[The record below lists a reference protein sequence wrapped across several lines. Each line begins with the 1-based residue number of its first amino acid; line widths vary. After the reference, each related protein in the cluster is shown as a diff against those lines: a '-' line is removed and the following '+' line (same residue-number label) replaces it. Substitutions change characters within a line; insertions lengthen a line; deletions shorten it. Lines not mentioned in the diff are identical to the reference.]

1 VKLGGKLHWIPSESF
16 RVREAGE
23 AEMKCADVK
32 YFMYCSLIF
41 VAGALHAQAPA
52 SGTQASP
59 PPAAPA
65 GVSPPDAKPGDPA
78 QTATPSNPL
87 DAAAQLYRTGKLAE
101 AEAAYKRILQN
112 EPQSAAAYVGLVH
125 VNLRQKRLPDAEAA
139 IAKAMELSPNSNA
152 VRVAQ
157 GEVHFRKGNIM
168 EAQDDFTALVKANV
182 PEARAY
188 LGLGRV
194 YWAESYRRRAKL
206 MFDFAHDKDPDD
218 PDIRRSWLF
227 TFAPLRSSSMRP
239 W

>member
-1 VKLGGKLHWIPSESF
+1 MSCLHQPQRVSRIRSFHCHNSGRFAITNAGQTEFLRSTAQQIQAPQHRAGVFELILTAVKLGGRLHWIPSESF

-65 GVSPPDAKPGDPA
+65 GVSPPDAKARDPA
-78 QTATPSNPL
+78 QAATRSNPL

-112 EPQSAAAYVGLVH
+112 EPESAAAYVGLVH
-125 VNLRQKRLPDAEAA
+125 VSLRQKRLPDAEAA
-139 IAKAMELSPNSNA
+139 I
-152 VRVAQ
+152 
-157 GEVHFRKGNIM
+157 
-168 EAQDDFTALVKANV
+168 
-182 PEARAY
+182 
-188 LGLGRV
+188 
-194 YWAESYRRRAKL
+194 
-206 MFDFAHDKDPDD
+206 
-218 PDIRRSWLF
+218 
-227 TFAPLRSSSMRP
+227 
-239 W
+239 